1 MTARTPVSRPASIAF
16 GHAPPD
22 PTWTDRPAED
32 LWAPLSA
39 PAADR
44 LLRDGGYDLRVRW
57 RDGTL
62 RLVGEGAGS
71 GLPLGAEPSWAE
83 LYRLLVRLRRRRRRY
98 DPGWLARLTA
108 TLGGPAGM
116 RTERGDDSLQ
126 RTVLDDPLLRMH
138 CATLVPESARC
149 APDGPV
155 AAGSGALP
163 APPHPE
169 HPGGT
174 IAVRPDAL
182 LAPGPD
188 GAPGLLRLVIDNRF
202 GRREHE
208 LRFFVEHFVRP
219 PVRALRHAL
228 EVRRTALFALDGSAP
243 DAIAFELSTELEAT
257 GRVITAAAVAGPDEH
272 AARNSARTLL
282 AVLAD
287 LANGFRRI
295 GYALPRGETVRAAID
310 QVLTEELR
318 HLDRATARL
327 LARTEL
333 RPFVHHVDADQHTI
347 LRHVLD
353 TVQERTRRRR
363 WDRGLPQ
370 PAVVIDLDL
379 CGIVPLRRT
388 VEATRAVAGPRPG
401 APNGIP
407 ELADPE
413 SLPVLPTYAESTWH
427 TFLELSGLH
436 EKYPEVD
443 WRAAHAEFFQAFAR
457 PWNRLRTDEV
467 NAGLARFVWD
477 VRDAGGQVVFC
488 TGRRERVR
496 EHTAA
501 VLEAAGV
508 PDAPLLCMPD
518 DRTRPIAELKVA
530 RLREFGE
537 LDVIAV
543 FDDMHAN
550 RIAITKEYPAALAI
564 AVEVPG
570 LVVERRPGQPVPDRA
585 PAIATFETEPR
596 PRSGGSG
603 PGLLSHAHSLEELQ
617 IGALRANRS
626 ARRWGVHL
634 SRDEAL
640 DLARTVLADA
650 DRAADRLARTARD
663 RFGLTEAVSAAD
675 RVERV
680 VHALHHVLSRKQFLK
695 GARSNY
701 QVEHLRHDVEPFLRA
716 DRPIDVVLLGFPIKQ
731 CLNGLKAS
739 GPLPDLAE
747 FGGLVRLREMQRA
760 AAAVHPPGL
769 RFRILTDGRHFR
781 PRPLSITGTYSS
793 ILREYADL
801 AGLGDTAVIE
811 EVDAVAARR
820 LDVDLPA
827 ERADRAAR
835 HRRLLTEALRGLDIA
850 EQPLRTLDQV
860 EQRAVGADPAVAP
873 SVEMF
878 REMLMSV
885 VYSVPLSV
893 PAGFERVTWARAV
906 FADVYDL
913 DGAAVPPMLRRSRVE
928 VLRRAWHTVVRYLAT
943 MRVDEELGYEELL
956 FPNRVRLTVSAA
968 RPGRCGF
975 TYLGGSGLLPW
986 QGTGALDRR
995 GHLGA
1000 DYAISL
1006 QDRGFV
1012 PVYTPLIGPRQ
1023 PWFAVP
1029 AEHTR
1034 LSANGGMHLD
1044 PDFTTTARLRRK

>member
-1 MTARTPVSRPASIAF
+1 MTARTPVTRPASTTF
-16 GHAPPD
+16 DQVPPD
-22 PTWTDRPAED
+22 PMWTDRPAQD
-32 LWAPLSA
+32 LWAPLSV
-39 PAADR
+39 PEADR

-57 RDGTL
+57 RSGAF

-71 GLPLGAEPSWAE
+71 GVPLGAEPTWAE

-98 DPGWLARLTA
+98 DPGWLARLTG
-108 TLGGPAGM
+108 TLGAADPAGSGAAAGEDPL
-116 RTERGDDSLQ
+116 T

-138 CATLVPESARC
+138 CATLVPESARR
-149 APDGPV
+149 APGGAV
-155 AAGSGALP
+155 ARGTGALP

-174 IAVRPDAL
+174 VAVRPDAL

-202 GRREHE
+202 AHREHE

-219 PVRALRHAL
+219 PLRAFRHAL
-228 EVRRTALFALDGSAP
+228 EVRRTALFAAP
-243 DAIAFELSTELEAT
+243 DALAFELSTELEAT
-257 GRVITAAAVAGPDEH
+257 GRVITATAAPAPDEH
-272 AARNSARTLL
+272 TAREAARTLL
-282 AVLAD
+282 AVFAD
-287 LANGFRRI
+287 LADGFRRI
-295 GYALPRGETVRAAID
+295 GYSPPRGDSVRAAID
-310 QVLTEELR
+310 RVLAEELR
-318 HLDRATARL
+318 HLDRPTARL

-333 RPFVHHVDADQHTI
+333 RPHVHHVDADQHTI

-353 TVQERTRRRR
+353 TVQDRTRRRR
-363 WDRGLPQ
+363 WNRELPQ

-379 CGIVPLRRT
+379 CGIIPLRRT
-388 VEATRAVAGPRPG
+388 VEATRAVSGPRAG

-407 ELADPE
+407 ELADPD
-413 SLPVLPTYAESTWH
+413 SLPVLPTYADSTWH
-427 TFLELSGLH
+427 TFLELTGLH

-443 WRAAHAEFFQAFAR
+443 WRAVHAEFFRAFAR

-496 EHTAA
+496 DHTAA

-518 DRTRPIAELKVA
+518 DRTRPIPELKVA

-550 RIAITKEYPAALAI
+550 RIALTKEYPAALAI

-626 ARRWGVHL
+626 ARRWAVRL
-634 SRDEAL
+634 NRDEAL
-640 DLARTVLADA
+640 ELAHTVLADA
-650 DRAADRLARTARD
+650 DRAADRLARAARD
-663 RFGLTEAVSAAD
+663 RFGLTGPVPESERLD
-675 RVERV
+675 RV

-701 QVEHLRHDVEPFLRA
+701 QVEHLRRDVEPFLRE

-747 FGGLVRLREMQRA
+747 FGGVVRLREMQRA
-760 AAAVHPPGL
+760 ATAVHPPGL

-801 AGLGDTAVIE
+801 AGLGETAVIE

-827 ERADRAAR
+827 ERAERAAR
-835 HRRLLTEALRGLDIA
+835 HRRLLTDALRGLDIA
-850 EQPLRTLDQV
+850 ERPLRTLARVD
-860 EQRAVGADPAVAP
+860 QRAAGADPAVAP

-893 PAGFERVTWARAV
+893 PAGIERVAWARAV
-906 FADVYDL
+906 YADVYDL
-913 DGAAVPPMLRRSRVE
+913 DGTAVPPMLRRSRVE

-995 GHLGA
+995 GQLGA
-1000 DYAISL
+1000 DFAVSL

-1012 PVYTPLIGPRQ
+1012 PVYSPLIGPRQ
-1023 PWFAVP
+1023 PWFVVP

-1034 LSANGGMHLD
+1034 LGAGGGMRLD
-1044 PDFTTTARLRRK
+1044 PEFAATARLRRK